1 MHTTP
6 CKIPAAL
13 VAAIALAGC
22 QSLAPDAASAAQ
34 VEAAHAK
41 LAAAYSACDAAAF
54 AVAYA
59 EVFTFVTSNTRQII
73 RTESGLRAYLAA
85 GCALKPNP
93 TATVKEQSLRFVGSD
108 AVITGQY
115 LFRVPDGT
123 KVVDVLQNFTVVFVR
138 QSGAWKVSAHHVS
151 LVP

>member
-59 EVFTFVTSNTRQII
+59 EAFTFVTSNTRQII

-138 QSGAWKVSAHHVS
+138 QSGAWKVSARHVS

>member
-59 EVFTFVTSNTRQII
+59 EAFTFVTSNTRQII

-115 LFRVPDGT
+115 LFRVPDGA

-138 QSGAWKVSAHHVS
+138 QSGSWKVSAHHVS

>member
-59 EVFTFVTSNTRQII
+59 EAFTFVTSNTRQII

-123 KVVDVLQNFTVVFVR
+123 KVVDVLQNFTVGFVR